1 MEKKQETRKTKSL
14 TQKAKKIR
22 SVVMMTL
29 LCVLLMSAA
38 TYAWFTLSKT
48 AKASNLTMTVGDVT
62 GLQISDDNT
71 TWSGEIELG
80 EIKANLMPS
89 TYVKEGTWSFYE
101 PVYNDAGKI
110 TGIKKL
116 DGESGKITKDTPDT
130 TKYGYYYERTF
141 YLQSL
146 GENADVYLAKG
157 IALDSDRIKDA
168 NSTVDGTYIEI
179 NGTKQSGDLK
189 GLAPAAIR
197 ISFQVNGSDPVVY
210 APFNDVTD
218 TGTAAAYANETT
230 YSMSTNSSKRPNIV
244 ANQNSSG
251 TYGTSNSEKS
261 EKLFTLTADTSTL
274 VTMCVWIEGDDAQ
287 CVNQIQLEKLIGQLV
302 FTSETASTT

>member
-1 MEKKQETRKTKSL
+1 
-14 TQKAKKIR
+14 
-22 SVVMMTL
+22 
-29 LCVLLMSAA
+29 MSAA
-38 TYAWFTLSKT
+38 TYAWFTLSNT
-48 AKASNLTMTVGDVT
+48 AKATNLTMTVGDVT

-89 TYVKEGTWSFYE
+89 TYVVKEGTWSFYE

-116 DGESGKITKDTPDT
+116 DGENGKITKETQDT

-141 YLQSL
+141 YLKSL

-157 IALDSDRIKDA
+157 ITLDADRIKDT

-179 NGTKQSGDLK
+179 NGTKQSNDLN

-197 ISFQVNGSDPVVY
+197 ISFQVNGSKPVVY
-210 APFNDVTD
+210 APFNDVTE
-218 TGTAAAYANETT
+218 TGTAAEYADNDT
-230 YSMSTNSSKRPNIV
+230 YSMTTNLSNRPDIV
-244 ANQNSSG
+244 ADQNSEG
-251 TYGTSNSEKS
+251 TYGTSKSEKS
-261 EKLFTLTADTSTL
+261 NKLFTLTKDTSTP
-274 VTMCVWIEGDDAQ
+274 VTMCVWIEGDDTQ
-287 CVNQIQLEKLIGQLV
+287 CVNEIQLEKLIGQLV